1 MTVDAPRKTPVV
13 PVPSATLL
21 LLRDGAAGLEVLM
34 TVRHD
39 AAGFAAGAMVFPGGK
54 TAPEDLLLV
63 DAAANPTGLDTS
75 ALVSRIAAIREAFEE
90 GSVLLARAYGRQSIL
105 SHAELA
111 ALLARIPDRA
121 DFGAFVARAGVT
133 LATDLLVPYAHWITP
148 ADQPKRFDTQFYLAP
163 APADQV
169 AQHDGREA
177 VETRWLAPAAAVAA
191 ADRGEIK
198 LVFATRANLLRLGHS
213 RTVAEAIEA
222 ARAARIVTV
231 EPKLVDTPA
240 GQVFRIPAD
249 AGYEMTET
257 PVRRV
262 TRA

>member
-13 PVPSATLL
+13 PVPAATLM
-21 LLRDGAAGLEVLM
+21 LLRDGGDGLEVLM

-63 DAAANPTGLDTS
+63 DAAANPAGLEMGP
-75 ALVSRIAAIREAFEE
+75 LVSRIAAIRETFEE
-90 GSVLLARAYGRQSIL
+90 GTVLLARAHGEQSIL
-105 SHAELA
+105 SQAALA
-111 ALLARIPDRA
+111 KLLARIPDRR
-121 DFGAFVARAGVT
+121 DFGAFVARAGIV
-133 LATDLLVPYAHWITP
+133 LGTDLLVPFAHWITP
-148 ADQPKRFDTQFYLAP
+148 VDQPKRFDTQFYLAP

-169 AQHDGREA
+169 ALHDGREA
-177 VETRWLAPAAAVAA
+177 VEVRWLAPAAAVAA

-198 LVFATRANLLRLGHS
+198 LVFATRANLLRLARS
-213 RTVAEAIEA
+213 RTVAEAFDA

-231 EPKLVDTPA
+231 EPMLVETPA
-240 GQVFRIPAD
+240 GAVFRIPAD
-249 AGYEMTET
+249 AGYEVTET